1 VSAYGL
7 AEAEL
12 AAYLGPR
19 MKVLEK
25 AAADRDGDAVV
36 AVIEMIRAEG
46 RPDLAEVILDGLLD
60 VGLRQLVGGSQ

>member
-1 VSAYGL
+1 MSAYGL